1 MKRYVVVGGGIVGL
15 AVAHRLLLD
24 RPDAT
29 VTVLEKEDRVG
40 THQTGH
46 NSGVIHSG
54 IYYRPGSDRARLC
67 VAGARS
73 MVEFCQKH
81 GVPVDVCGK
90 LIVATSEAELP
101 RLQTLADRAQANGV
115 PARMLSV
122 AEAREREPEV
132 SCLAAEPVGPVT
144 RQRSPAALH
153 VESTGITDFV
163 AVCEVLARLVR
174 DSGGEIR
181 LGTRVTALD
190 GGARTAEGEHLPAD
204 LVINC
209 AGLYSDRLAGLPPEV
224 RIVPFRGEY
233 FHVRRPLVRTLV
245 YPVPD
250 PALPFL
256 GVHLTRGIDGS
267 LHAGPNAV
275 LALAREGYSWRRFN
289 ARDLAAVAAY
299 PGLWRL
305 ARRHLRTGVVEVR
318 RSLSRR
324 RFAADLARLVPA
336 IQPADLVR
344 APAGVRAQ
352 AIGRDGALLD
362 DFLLVRRPG
371 QVHVLNAPS
380 PAATSSLEIA
390 RWIVDGL
397 PT

>member
-1 MKRYVVVGGGIVGL
+1 MNRYVVVGGGIVGL

-24 RPDAT
+24 RPGAA
-29 VTVLEKEDRVG
+29 VTVLEKENRVG

-81 GVPVDVCGK
+81 GVPVEVCGK

-101 RLQTLADRAQANGV
+101 RLRVLAERAQANGV
-115 PARMLSV
+115 PARMLS
-122 AEAREREPEV
+122 AAAAREREPEV
-132 SCLAAEPVGPVT
+132 SCLAA
-144 RQRSPAALH
+144 LH
-153 VESTGITDFV
+153 VESTGITDFG
-163 AVCEVLARLVR
+163 AVCEVLAGLVR
-174 DSGGEIR
+174 EHGGEVR
-181 LGTRVTALD
+181 LGTRVTALN
-190 GGARTAEGEHLPAD
+190 GGIRTADGEQVPAD

-209 AGLYSDRLAGLPPEV
+209 AGLFSDRLAGKPREV

-275 LALAREGYSWRRFN
+275 LALAREGYTWRRFS
-289 ARDLAAVAAY
+289 ARDLAAVAGY
-299 PGLWRL
+299 PGMWRL
-305 ARRHLRTGVVEVR
+305 ARKHLRTGIAEVR

>member
-1 MKRYVVVGGGIVGL
+1 MNRYVVVGGGIVGL

-24 RPDAT
+24 RPGAS
-29 VTVLEKEDRVG
+29 VTVLEKENRVG

-81 GVPVDVCGK
+81 GVPVEVCGK

-101 RLQTLADRAQANGV
+101 RLRVLAERAQANGV
-115 PARMLSV
+115 PAQMLS
-122 AEAREREPEV
+122 AAAAREREPEV
-132 SCLAAEPVGPVT
+132 SCLAA
-144 RQRSPAALH
+144 LH
-153 VESTGITDFV
+153 VESTGITDFG
-163 AVCEVLARLVR
+163 AVCEVLAGLVR
-174 DSGGEIR
+174 EHGGEVR
-181 LGTRVTALD
+181 LGTRVTALN
-190 GGARTAEGEHLPAD
+190 GGIRTANGEQVPAD

-209 AGLYSDRLAGLPPEV
+209 AGLFSDRLAGKLREV

-275 LALAREGYSWRRFN
+275 LALAREGYTWRRFS
-289 ARDLAAVAAY
+289 ARDLAAGRELRHGDLTQVAHE
-299 PGLWRL
+299 GFK
-305 ARRHLRTGVVEVR
+305 VVEGHSV
-318 RSLSRR
+318 LNLALTSRR
-324 RFAADLARLVPA
+324 RSPNSLVNTISGCHA
-336 IQPADLVR
+336 
-344 APAGVRAQ
+344 
-352 AIGRDGALLD
+352 
-362 DFLLVRRPG
+362 
-371 QVHVLNAPS
+371 S
-380 PAATSSLEIA
+380 P
-390 RWIVDGL
+390 
-397 PT
+397 